1 RPPRRHGLGLPLR
14 RSPCRP
20 LHERPPRRPRP
31 ARRTGPHPGRPLR
44 LQRRLAHALAAL
56 PLRWA
61 PELYP
66 LRRGV
71 DAARGR
77 QRTTTPKQIVPYEG
91 LLCSILTDEVQMG
104 NGAIKYRLVH
114 YFEDGAGNAF
124 WTDDHAVC
132 SPVGNDPATCL
143 VNDRLTVVGGT
154 GDFGNAEGFLHNRG
168 LITLTEPVYDPD
180 TGITTFGTLEIDLH
194 GRICGDGL

>member
-1 RPPRRHGLGLPLR
+1 MNTSRSFLGAVLLAAALIGCDAAPLGDTASA
-14 RSPCRP
+14 SPSDA
-20 LHERPPRRPRP
+20 RP
-31 ARRTGPHPGRPLR
+31 ADRCMNVRHAG
-44 LQRRLAHALAAL
+44 LAQLGAPVLIPVDPYAGSGAL
-56 PLRWA
+56 P
-61 PELYP
+61 
-66 LRRGV
+66 
-71 DAARGR
+71 
-77 QRTTTPKQIVPYEG
+77 TPTQLGPYDG
-91 LLCSILTDEVQMG
+91 LLSSILTDEVQMG